1 MFINGTADQIANM
14 IPTVWSPLLYQE
26 LRAKPAYINLFARD
40 YEGEIKEKGNTVKVN
55 QIKKPTGE
63 IITDDKQQ
71 FNTEELQVGQF
82 EITADRRAVASFE
95 ITDLVKLQSLEF
107 QMEVAN
113 ALIDSILEQMELDV
127 QSIMIPSAAAP
138 DHTLAALLGASF
150 DVADVVA
157 LRNLLAQAK
166 VPFGEDTYMSL
177 GTTFYGS
184 LLQKGMV
191 VGSDYGSINDLMAGE
206 VKKLSGFKIFEHV
219 LEPAQKA
226 VAFHKSAVQLV
237 SQTQVNVKVS
247 DLHSQKKFGYLVSAD
262 IVYGRKLADDKRIAT
277 LAL

>member
-1 MFINGTADQIANM
+1 MFVNGTADQIARM

-26 LRAKPAYINLFARD
+26 LRAKPAYINLFSRD

-63 IITDDKQQ
+63 ILTDDKQT

-95 ITDLVKLQSLEF
+95 ITDMAKLQSLEF
-107 QMEVAN
+107 QLEVTN
-113 ALIDSILEQMELDV
+113 ALIDSILEQMEVDV
-127 QSIMIPSAAAP
+127 QSIMVPSAATP
-138 DHTLAALLGASF
+138 DHQLAALVGSSF

-166 VPFGEDTYMSL
+166 VPFGEDTYMAL
-177 GTTFYGS
+177 GTTYYGS

-219 LEPAQKA
+219 LEGATTAK
-226 VAFHKSAVQLV
+226 AFHRSAVQLV
-237 SQTQVNVKVS
+237 MQTQVNVKVS

-262 IVYGRKLADDKRIAT
+262 IVYGRKLADAVR
-277 LAL
+277 LASLTT